1 MKKPYVI
8 GFAAK
13 KSSQKSSTIWFLS
26 EYFENSIM
34 IDADTNKA
42 DLVVMNNLRK
52 DGGKYDPLP
61 VHKATNGADV
71 KKIVKANADKDWIFV
86 DTRGALD
93 DPKHMRDLYNQCDML
108 ICPVSIGM
116 ETHSYPELLKFIHG
130 NHNYRVLITTDDGV
144 ALKEERAKLRATLDN
159 IGAPILTRSYPH
171 TAQAVRL
178 IMNGWRWGDSSR
190 FWGLAAAWKYKE
202 LAKEIKKEAQK

>member
-34 IDADTNKA
+34 IDADTRKA
-42 DLVVMNNLRK
+42 DLMAMNEERQR
-52 DGGKYDPLP
+52 GGKYDPLP
-61 VHKATNGADV
+61 VSKATNGAEI
-71 KKIVKANADKDWIFV
+71 KKIVDANADKDWIFV

-93 DPKHMRDLYNQCDML
+93 EPKHMRDLYNQCDML
-108 ICPVSIGM
+108 ICPVACNM
-116 ETHSYPELLKFIHG
+116 ESHSFPEMLQFVHNK
-130 NHNYRVLITTDDGV
+130 HNYRVLIHSDDGV
-144 ALKEERAKLRATLDN
+144 ALKEERAKLRATLDK
-159 IGAPILTRSYPH
+159 IGAPILTRSYPD
-171 TAQAVRL
+171 TKQANRL
-178 IMNGWRWGDSSR
+178 VMNGWRFGDSSR
-190 FWGLAAAWKYKE
+190 FWGLAAAWKYRE